1 MYTPEEEA
9 LLKEKYDG
17 TVGSVQDLVKELNKS
32 TRSVIGKLSKMGI
45 YKKATY
51 KSKTDETPITKL
63 ELRAMIEEKL
73 STDLPGLEKSPK
85 DTLKHLFHA
94 LNK

>member
-1 MYTPEEEA
+1 MYTPEEEET
-9 LLKEKYDG
+9 LRSRYDG
-17 TVGSVQDLVKELNKS
+17 TSESVQILVKELNKS

-45 YKKATY
+45 YEKASYKTKKN
-51 KSKTDETPITKL
+51 ENPVTKL

-85 DTLKHLFHA
+85 ETLKA
-94 LNK
+94 LLGAI

>member
-9 LLKEKYDG
+9 ILREKYDG
-17 TVGSVQDLVKELNKS
+17 TIGSVQILTRELNKT

-45 YKKATY
+45 YEKASYKTKKN
-51 KSKTDETPITKL
+51 ETPITKL

-85 DTLKHLFHA
+85 ETLKA
-94 LNK
+94 LLGAI

>member
-9 LLKEKYDG
+9 ILLAMYDG
-17 TVGSVQDLVKELNKS
+17 TQESVTLLTRELNKS

-45 YKKATY
+45 YEKTTY
-51 KSKTDETPITKL
+51 KSKKNESPITKL

-85 DTLKHLFHA
+85 ETLKA
-94 LNK
+94 LLGAI